1 MEGQLDFEVYGLI
14 LYLAFF
20 VFIRFILSV
29 AHSMKRQYHQLKVF
43 YKFSSAYKVKPSTVI
58 PEGVFSCAQDDG
70 NRSPSIVI
78 LSEAPL
84 RVVEES
90 LCNS

>member
-1 MEGQLDFEVYGLI
+1 MCHEAACPEQGIRRRMEGQLDFEVYGLI

-29 AHSMKRQYHQLKVF
+29 AHSMKRQCHQLKVF

-58 PEGVFSCAQDDG
+58 
-70 NRSPSIVI
+70 
-78 LSEAPL
+78 LSKPNGRA
-84 RVVEES
+84 EES
-90 LCNS
+90 LNKR